1 MHGTPT
7 SLHNPVCIV
16 LSFSVSVSKL
26 SCHFMRYGLIDW
38 EVIECVKSS
47 MCCLCPKHDKNLG
60 KLQLRTHCLRKV
72 QMPRKISRDWNITFS
87 FKTHKTDG
95 ALQLVTLEWWE
106 DTGGWGGKC
115 DYRAFSSVAVV
126 WLLPFCVGLLYHKR
140 GSGEGIVVFSVSYQL
155 RRKWFRLT
163 VAGNWPAASRT
174 LPVFCANVFISWNW
188 HGSNAV

>member
-1 MHGTPT
+1 
-7 SLHNPVCIV
+7 
-16 LSFSVSVSKL
+16 
-26 SCHFMRYGLIDW
+26 
-38 EVIECVKSS
+38 

-60 KLQLRTHCLRKV
+60 KLQLRTHCLRKI
-72 QMPRKISRDWNITFS
+72 QMPRKIFRDWNITFY

-106 DTGGWGGKC
+106 EKEEKKC

-126 WLLPFCVGLLYHKR
+126 WLLPCCVGLLDHIR

-163 VAGNWPAASRT
+163 VAETWTAASRA
-174 LPVFCANVFISWNW
+174 LPVFCANVFIYWNW
-188 HGSNAV
+188 HGNNAV